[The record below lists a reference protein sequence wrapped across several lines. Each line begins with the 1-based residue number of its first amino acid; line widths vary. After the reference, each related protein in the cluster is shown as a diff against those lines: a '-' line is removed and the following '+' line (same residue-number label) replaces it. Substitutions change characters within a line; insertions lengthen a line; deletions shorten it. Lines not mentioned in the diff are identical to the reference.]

1 MSKKKLLSENEI
13 RRFQGLAGIPALGEM
28 HCPSGERE
36 EDDDLEEAMHEKGAR
51 HKDKDDDDLE
61 EAMHEKGA
69 RHKDKDDEELKE
81 MDHAAGGR
89 HEEDPGARHEDELEM
104 DVEMEPSDEG
114 GDLDLSP
121 DQKED
126 LAADIVRAVAQELSQ
141 ALDLDEP
148 IEVETDGGEDL
159 DMDLGADDEEMDLE
173 VDDDAA
179 GMRYMEE
186 EEEVFAPSHYCLHH
200 GGVQHEGKIKMA
212 EAVGHNWSKKQGRV
226 THYDMKLEDGTILEN
241 VAFEDI
247 QVTNASLAEGHHE
260 HGARN
265 ADEEEELDE
274 SNSDD
279 LVNEVLRRVVA
290 RLSNK

>member
-13 RRFQGLAGIPALGEM
+13 RRFQGLAGIPAIGEM

-36 EDDDLEEAMHEKGAR
+36 EEELEELGMDHDGAR
-51 HKDKDDDDLE
+51 HE
-61 EAMHEKGA
+61 EEPELPG
-69 RHKDKDDEELKE
+69 DE
-81 MDHAAGGR
+81 G
-89 HEEDPGARHEDELEM
+89 PEDELEM

-114 GDLDLSP
+114 GELDLSP

-141 ALDLDEP
+141 ALDLEEP

-159 DMDLGADDEEMDLE
+159 EMDMDMGGDDEELDLD
-173 VDDDAA
+173 VGDDPE

-186 EEEVFAPSHYCLHH
+186 DEEPLEEEEGAFAPSHYCVHH
-200 GGVQHEGKIKMA
+200 GGVQHEGKFQMA
-212 EAVGHNWSKKQGRV
+212 EAVGHNWSEKENRV
-226 THYDMKLEDGTILEN
+226 THYDMKLENGTVLEN

-247 QVTNASLAEGHHE
+247 QVTNASLAEAHHA
-260 HGARN
+260 HKAKRKG
-265 ADEEEELDE
+265 EEEELDE
-274 SNSDD
+274 SNNDD
-279 LVNEVLRRVVA
+279 LVNEVLRRVIT

>member
-1 MSKKKLLSENEI
+1 MSKKKLLSETEI
-13 RRFQGLAGIPALGEM
+13 RRFQGLAGIPAIGEM

-36 EDDDLEEAMHEKGAR
+36 EEEMEEGMH
-51 HKDKDDDDLE
+51 D
-61 EAMHEKGA
+61 
-69 RHKDKDDEELKE
+69 
-81 MDHAAGGR
+81 
-89 HEEDPGARHEDELEM
+89 GARHEDEEEMEEGMHDGEREEDMDMGDEPMDM
-104 DVEMEPSDEG
+104 DVEMDASDKG

-159 DMDLGADDEEMDLE
+159 EMDMDMGGDDEELDLDMGDE
-173 VDDDAA
+173 PADDAP

-186 EEEVFAPSHYCLHH
+186 EEEPLEEEEGAFAPSHYCVHH
-200 GGVQHEGKIKMA
+200 GGVRHEGKIQMA
-212 EAVGHNWSKKQGRV
+212 EAVGHNWSEKENRV
-226 THYDMKLEDGTILEN
+226 THYDMKLENGTVLEN

-247 QVTNASLAEGHHE
+247 QVTNASLAEAHHK
-260 HGARN
+260 HVAKRH

-274 SNSDD
+274 SNNDD
-279 LVNEVLRRVVA
+279 LVSEVLRRVVA